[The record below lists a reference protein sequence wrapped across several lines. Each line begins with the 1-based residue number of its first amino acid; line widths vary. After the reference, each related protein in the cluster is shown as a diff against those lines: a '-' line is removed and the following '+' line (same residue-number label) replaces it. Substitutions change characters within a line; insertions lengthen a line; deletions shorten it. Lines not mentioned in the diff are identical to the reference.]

1 MNKNAKRTALEKEKK
16 RLVQMLSLPTVKND
30 KQEITQI
37 NNMIIKIDKEIN
49 KTYGG

>member
-1 MNKNAKRTALEKEKK
+1 MSKNTKRITLEKEKK
-16 RLVQMLSLPTVKND
+16 RLMQMLSLPTVKND
-30 KQEITQI
+30 EQEITQI